1 MLEQDGDVLG
11 GVGCELDARVQRCV
25 PVGVEKVTPRGLCA
39 PVHLLTPLDQER
51 QHRRLAARPARG
63 VQRREPL
70 QSLVHHRVCAVLH
83 EAAHGG
89 EVAER
94 TGPVERCLTVRVEHV
109 HLRLSAEGKV
119 QGRFR
124 EGSGKVQGRYRE
136 GTGVEHVHLR
146 LSAECPPSRV
156 TARRD
161 HKCTAISA
169 CLHREQESHAVLL
182 ANLGGEVQ

>member
-109 HLRLSAEGKV
+109 HLRLSAE
-119 QGRFR
+119 
-124 EGSGKVQGRYRE
+124 
-136 GTGVEHVHLR
+136 
-146 LSAECPPSRV
+146 CPPSRV